1 MGYILSIDQGTT
13 GTTAVIVD
21 LNNLKIVAKNN
32 QEFPQIFPKPGRVEH
47 NLNEIWNTVKDT
59 ISRVIESSNISVNDI
74 KAIGIT
80 NQRETVC
87 AFNKEGRPLANAIVW
102 QDRRTHE
109 FCRSVE
115 SKQKEIIRLKTGLPM
130 DPYFSASKIRW
141 LIQNNEQVK
150 EALSND
156 DCLFGTI
163 DTYLLY
169 RLSGC
174 ESFATEPSNASR
186 TLLYNIEE
194 SRWDRELAKFFEVP
208 LNTLPEVQSSFGIFG
223 KTAGLSFLPDGISIS
238 GILGDQQAAL
248 FGQAGFEKG
257 MSKCTYGT
265 GAFYLVNTGEKL
277 QRSSH
282 GLLTTVAYQENGK
295 NYYALEGSSYIA
307 GAAVQWL
314 RDNLKIIRSSSE
326 VEALAK
332 KADDASMENILFL
345 PFFTGIG
352 SPYWVADSQAA
363 LIGLTRDTENSQIAR
378 ACLEGITLSIN
389 DLVRSVEKDLNQK
402 IPELRVDGGGVVND
416 LMMSM
421 QSAFSNLKVVRPKV
435 IETTAFGAACAAA
448 IGANLMTKGDISENW
463 KSEKVFENEPSAY
476 HQLKQ
481 DAWDAAIKK
490 IYL

>member
-1 MGYILSIDQGTT
+1 
-13 GTTAVIVD
+13 
-21 LNNLKIVAKNN
+21 
-32 QEFPQIFPKPGRVEH
+32 
-47 NLNEIWNTVKDT
+47 
-59 ISRVIESSNISVNDI
+59 
-74 KAIGIT
+74 
-80 NQRETVC
+80 
-87 AFNKEGRPLANAIVW
+87 VW